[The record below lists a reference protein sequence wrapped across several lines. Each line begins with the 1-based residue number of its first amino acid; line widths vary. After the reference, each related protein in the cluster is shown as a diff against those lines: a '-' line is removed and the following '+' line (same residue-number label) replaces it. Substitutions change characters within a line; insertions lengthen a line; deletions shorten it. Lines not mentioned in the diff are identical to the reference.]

1 MARTTA
7 ATTAAKVQ
15 QTTLRTIVLGQ
26 FQTSYL
32 CRVEFNASFNNSV
45 CSFALNSTK
54 HKYDAFAKTGL
65 MRRWTHNATLH
76 AT

>member
-7 ATTAAKVQ
+7 AKAQ
-15 QTTLRTIVLGQ
+15 QTTLRTILLGQ

-32 CRVEFNASFNNSV
+32 FRVEFNASFNNSV
-45 CSFALNSTK
+45 CSFALNSTRQ
-54 HKYDAFAKTGL
+54 KYDAFETDLK
-65 MRRWTHNATLH
+65 RRWTHAATLH